1 MKSSLQIVSSVI
13 LSVSL
18 LSAYR
23 SYPLNTCFW
32 RSGCGHEWIFGVMM
46 KETHNAHGKMWQNSY
61 FTFTYWLF
69 LRFYVLAL
77 GFSSFIRFPLQNIF
91 SICKIARK
99 IQKKWISSKKSRNSL
114 KSGWASALIKVG
126 QELRGC
132 VLLLLHPNSACKVTY
147 WLLYGDN
154 ACTSY
159 KCKCYL
165 IISIHT
171 HTYLAKG
178 GLLAFKSII
187 NVWAWCL

>member
-1 MKSSLQIVSSVI
+1 MHMAKCGKILTLLLHTNFFCGSTFLLQAFRLSSVF
-13 LSVSL
+13 LFKTFFRFVRL
-18 LSAYR
+18 LERY
-23 SYPLNTCFW
+23 
-32 RSGCGHEWIFGVMM
+32 
-46 KETHNAHGKMWQNSY
+46 K
-61 FTFTYWLF
+61 
-69 LRFYVLAL
+69 
-77 GFSSFIRFPLQNIF
+77 
-91 SICKIARK
+91 
-99 IQKKWISSKKSRNSL
+99 KKWISSKKSRNSL

-154 ACTSY
+154 TCTSY

-187 NVWAWCL
+187 NV